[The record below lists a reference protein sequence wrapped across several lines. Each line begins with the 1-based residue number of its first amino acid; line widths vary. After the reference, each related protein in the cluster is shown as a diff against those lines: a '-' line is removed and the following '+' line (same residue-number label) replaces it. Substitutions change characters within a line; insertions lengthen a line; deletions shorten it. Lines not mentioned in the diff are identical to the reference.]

1 MKKIIGMLVIV
12 MAVLLL
18 AGCGSGGKAPVFM
31 NQPTPTE
38 AILDLSGTTWEG
50 ETTNGYNFTNSTFLA
65 DGTFKYSYTSD
76 VNNVTDMTNATWTQE
91 GKQVK
96 IEFNNHF
103 ADYTGTLEGDLLS
116 GTASNVKGNSWTWEF
131 RRVK

>member
-1 MKKIIGMLVIV
+1 MKKIIVMVLVVV
-12 MAVLLL
+12 MAAQFL
-18 AGCGSGGKAPVFM
+18 AGCGGGKEPSFV

-38 AILDLSGTTWEG
+38 AILDLAGTTWEG
-50 ETTNGYNFTNSTFLA
+50 ETTNGYFFTNSTFLA

-116 GTASNVKGNSWTWEF
+116 GTASNVKGNSWTWEL